1 MEGTVLRGYAVIDGS
16 FFWRT
21 FRGPLEVTW
30 RILSKQSESAEMTKD
45 SKIGDTPPRD
55 KL

>member
-1 MEGTVLRGYAVIDGS
+1 MKGTVLRGYAVIDGS

-30 RILSKQSESAEMTKD
+30 RILSKKSESAEIIKD
-45 SKIGDTPPRD
+45 SKIGDTPHKD
-55 KL
+55 EL